1 MVYSMKSIDVIQEVK
16 ILPRVTAN
24 HRPGSETRWQEET
37 NVRSRVDRVDRFCIE
52 LRNRTYIVVQEVRQR
67 TDGGI
72 NTKAT
77 PELLKCELRTVS
89 TCWNATSKATLLVS
103 RQGGHRSRRPV
114 TCRSRDDTGTRE
126 SLIVSCSSQGRIING
141 KSSVGVHRHTKA
153 PIRKASTARS
163 ILTLN
168 AENAGTTQRAGR
180 RRRVGWTLGSLS

>member
-1 MVYSMKSIDVIQEVK
+1 MKSIYVIQEVK

-52 LRNRTYIVVQEVRQR
+52 LRNRTYFVVQDVRRQ
-67 TDGGI
+67 TDKGI
-72 NTKAT
+72 NTWAT
-77 PELLKCELRTVS
+77 PELPGCEPRTVS
-89 TCWNATSKATLLVS
+89 TCWNATSEAAPMVS

-141 KSSVGVHRHTKA
+141 ESSGGVHRHTKA
-153 PIRKASTARS
+153 PTRKASTARS
-163 ILTLN
+163 IPTLN
-168 AENAGTTQRAGR
+168 AENTGTTQRAGR
-180 RRRVGWTLGSLS
+180 RRSVGWTLGSLS